1 MSDRGG
7 YGMQVWYIFYSN
19 CYKKNI
25 NWQIQTIWDVVVQD
39 ISAKY
44 EKKLPVIIEGCLRY
58 WVVNLKMTKELV
70 CCQVNVFSCLLECIC
85 ALRRNVFVLSAEM
98 YFAFEGSQWDGRM
111 RAIQRGFP
119 HTLVMMHVSKT
130 IFKLSLYRFTSQSQS
145 HINNGKHCQ
154 RHNDRCKV
162 GIFNK

>member
-7 YGMQVWYIFYSN
+7 YDMQLASMIHFLIILQFKQYKLTNTTSVNYLRRCSTGYI
-19 CYKKNI
+19 CKR
-25 NWQIQTIWDVVVQD
+25 W
-39 ISAKY
+39 
-44 EKKLPVIIEGCLRY
+44 KKLPVIIEGCLRY

-111 RAIQRGFP
+111 RAIQRRFP
-119 HTLVMMHVSKT
+119 HTLVMMHISST
-130 IFKLSLYRFTSQSQS
+130 IFKLSLYRFTSQSQTKS
-145 HINNGKHCQ
+145 E
-154 RHNDRCKV
+154 R
-162 GIFNK
+162 